1 MNKRLQ
7 LAVILALVFMPVLLS
22 ASDFNKGMEHMQ
34 NGDYARA
41 YCLWEPLA
49 HLGHPDAQ
57 YHVGWLYA
65 NGHGLN
71 VDVETAVHWWQLAAD
86 NGYLD
91 AQFSIGLA
99 YITGEGIK
107 ANKDEAFRWFYS
119 AAVGGHEDAKDIVK
133 RLVLESGEDYFS
145 KYPDLKKIDWLQ
157 QSLKIVAD
165 TVNVRSGP
173 GTGHD
178 IVYKA
183 KKGEILTGISQKGDW
198 YEVEFD
204 SEGIKTGW
212 IYAKLVSKL

>member
-1 MNKRLQ
+1 MNKNSYLT
-7 LAVILALVFMPVLLS
+7 VILLLLLIPISLS

-34 NGDYARA
+34 DGDYAKA

-49 HLGHPDAQ
+49 RQGHPDAQ
-57 YHVGWLYA
+57 YHMGWLYA

-71 VDVETAVHWWQLAAD
+71 VDVAKAVYWWQQAAN

-107 ANKDEAFRWFYS
+107 ANTDEAFRWFYS
-119 AAVGGHEDAKDIVK
+119 AAAGGHEDAKDIVK
-133 RLVLESGEDYFS
+133 RLVLESGDDYYS
-145 KYPDLKKIDWLQ
+145 KYPELKKIEWLQ
-157 QSLKIVAD
+157 QSVKITGDV
-165 TVNVRSGP
+165 VNVRSGP
-173 GTGHD
+173 GTKHN

-183 KKGEILTGISQKGDW
+183 KKGEILTSISQKGDW

>member
-1 MNKRLQ
+1 MNKNTYLS
-7 LAVILALVFMPVLLS
+7 VIIALLLLPLTLP
-22 ASDFNKGMEHMQ
+22 ASDFDKGMEHMQ

-49 HLGHPDAQ
+49 RLGHPDAQ

-71 VDVETAVHWWQLAAD
+71 VDVGTAVYWWQQAAN
-86 NGYLD
+86 NGFLD
-91 AQFSIGLA
+91 AQFAIGLA
-99 YITGEGIK
+99 YLTGEGIK
-107 ANKDEAFRWFYS
+107 ASTDEAFRWFYS

-133 RLVLESGEDYFS
+133 RLVLESGDDYYS

-157 QSLKIVAD
+157 QSVKVIGD

-173 GTGHD
+173 GTSHS

-183 KKGEILTGISQKGDW
+183 KKGQVLTSVSQQGDW

-212 IYAKLVSKL
+212 IYAKLVNKL